1 MKSNWTTCSLIVA
14 AVLLLIADGRLDLLA
29 IVAPVSILVAM
40 LAFRHAGSSSVE
52 CSGKDEAASQ
62 KS

>member
-1 MKSNWTTCSLIVA
+1 MKSNWTTGSLIVA
-14 AVLLLIADGRLDLLA
+14 ALLLLIADGRLDLLA

-52 CSGKDEAASQ
+52 YRRKR
-62 KS
+62 

>member
-1 MKSNWTTCSLIVA
+1 MKSNWTTGSLIVA
-14 AVLLLIADGRLDLLA
+14 ALLLLIADVRLDLLA

-52 CSGKDEAASQ
+52 YRRKR
-62 KS
+62 

>member
-1 MKSNWTTCSLIVA
+1 MTSNWTTFLLIVTS
-14 AVLLLIADGRLDLLA
+14 VLLLIADRRLDLLA
-29 IVAPVSILVAM
+29 IVAQVSIIVAT

-52 CSGKDEAASQ
+52 YRRKDEAASQ